1 MGISTQSG
9 VGGQSPR
16 VAYDVPHE
24 DGSRSN
30 SGNSCDLDQK
40 EPLMASRSRHYK
52 TPMPDARVAFCLTGI
67 GC

>member
-1 MGISTQSG
+1 MGTSTQTG
-9 VGGQSPR
+9 VRGQSPR
-16 VAYDVPHE
+16 IACDVSQE

-30 SGNSCDLDQK
+30 SGNSCDLDKK

-52 TPMPDARVAFCLTGI
+52 TPVPDACVAFCLTGI